1 MEDFRAPE
9 TAELGG
15 SFMENV
21 KIEIFK
27 IANHTHR
34 AQAEKLLRDAFPE
47 AYEKSAEI
55 EVSNILSEERVAIK
69 AVYEEELIGFTG
81 AIPQYGIT
89 GWELHPLVVA
99 EEYRGRGIG
108 EKLVSFLEKEVIHRG
123 GITIYLGTDDEDGST
138 SLSNTDLFEDTF
150 KKIEEIRNLNHH
162 PFEFYKKIG
171 YSIVGVIPDANGIG
185 KPDIWMAKRIGSEK

>member
-1 MEDFRAPE
+1 M
-9 TAELGG
+9 GN
-15 SFMENV
+15 M

-27 IANHTHR
+27 VTDDDHR
-34 AQAEKLLRDAFPE
+34 IQAQKLLKEAFPQE
-47 AYEKSAEI
+47 YEKTEKNDEVEI
-55 EVSNILSEERVAIK
+55 EMILSDERVAIK
-69 AVYEEELIGFTG
+69 AVYEEKLIGFTG

-89 GWELHPLVVA
+89 GWELHPLVVD

-108 EKLVSFLEKEVIHRG
+108 EKLVSFLEKEVFDRG
-123 GITIYLGTDDEDGST
+123 GITIYLGTDDEDGRT

-185 KPDIWMAKRIGSEK
+185 KPDIWMAKRIGREKQEYTKEYKKEK